1 MPSMFLVI
9 NVHILPKHSDR
20 ICTSPTLTPTC
31 SAASSES
38 TLATCS
44 AVICTRST
52 PAPLTAAVAGERP
65 ETSLSVCTA
74 LSVGRCWKT
83 RVGGRRGRRVGRRL
97 RAGRR
102 VGGWSSR
109 SIIGGRAGTASLL
122 AVRSTVPVL
131 PGVAQ
136 ALADSHEAVASI
148 AGSDEHAF

>member
-9 NVHILPKHSDR
+9 NIHILPKHSDR

-52 PAPLTAAVAGERP
+52 PAPLTAAITGERP
-65 ETSLSVCTA
+65 ETSPSVCTA
-74 LSVGRCWKT
+74 LSVGRCWET
-83 RVGGRRGRRVGRRL
+83 RVGGRRGWRVGWRL

-109 SIIGGRAGTASLL
+109 RIGGGVGTACLL
-122 AVRSTVPVL
+122 AVCSAIPVL
-131 PGVAQ
+131 PRVAQ

-148 AGSDEHAF
+148 TSSDEHAF